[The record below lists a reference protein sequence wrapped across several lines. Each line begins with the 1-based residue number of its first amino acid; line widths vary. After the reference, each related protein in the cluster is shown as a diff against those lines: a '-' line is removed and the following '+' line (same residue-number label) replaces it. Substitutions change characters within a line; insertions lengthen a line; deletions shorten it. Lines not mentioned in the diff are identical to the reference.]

1 MPSRLRRMQVR
12 ARELVSTGLTK
23 RQDEKTADNVPALPL
38 CSRKSPD
45 AGCEST
51 RGIERRRTARCPGTN
66 QVHQGVRPTASMY
79 KQYQARKARA
89 APVSGTAKLQDDGT
103 PFQTGS
109 QNREKPVQR
118 ERQPYR
124 GVADGESGEKA

>member
-23 RQDEKTADNVPALPL
+23 RQDEKTADNLPALPL
-38 CSRKSPD
+38 CSTKSPD

-51 RGIERRRTARCPGTN
+51 RGTERRRTARCPGTN
-66 QVHQGVRPTASMY
+66 QVHQGVGPTASMY

-89 APVSGTAKLQDDGT
+89 APVSGTAKLQDDGM
-103 PFQTGS
+103 PFQTRS
-109 QNREKPVQR
+109 QNRKKPV
-118 ERQPYR
+118 ER
-124 GVADGESGEKA
+124 V